1 MLAIQAIL
9 GIFSFIGISWLISED
24 RQAVKKRRIFQGL
37 LIQIC
42 LAVLL
47 TQFPLIRHGFE
58 YLSRAVDALKS
69 ATQAGTSFVF
79 GYLGGGDVP
88 FSSTGSTFIF
98 ALQALPMI
106 MVVSAL
112 SMLLFHLNILP
123 WVVKRISWFWKKTM
137 SIGGALG
144 TAAAAKIFMGNI
156 EAPLLIRPYL
166 SKFTRSE
173 LFTIMTCGMAT
184 TAASVMALY
193 AMILKDVIPSTL
205 GHILTASII
214 SIPAAITLARII
226 VPEKSEQTSGS
237 IVMPYNFSNWMDA
250 VSKGTSDGLNIFLN
264 IMAMLVV
271 VIALVALGNSLLSF
285 LPHMGG
291 EAITFERLF
300 GFAFAPITW
309 LMGIPWS
316 EAITAGKLLGTKTVV
331 NEVVAFLEL
340 AKVKPGELS
349 AQSSLIMMYA
359 LCGFANFSAVGIAI
373 AGMGAMIPERK
384 DEIIGLSMK
393 SILAGTFATC
403 LSGTII
409 GLLMYLE
416 GMFK

>member
-1 MLAIQAIL
+1 MLAVQAVI
-9 GIFSFIGISWLISED
+9 GIFSFIGITWLLSED
-24 RQAVKKRRIFQGL
+24 RRAVKKRRILQGL
-37 LIQIC
+37 FLQIF
-42 LAVLL
+42 LAVIL
-47 TQFPLIRHGFE
+47 TQFPVIRQGFE
-58 YLSRAVDALKS
+58 YLSRGVDALKI

-88 FSSTGSTFIF
+88 FSATGSTFIF

-112 SMLLFHLNILP
+112 SMLLFYLNILP
-123 WVVKRISWFWKKTM
+123 WIVKHISWFWRKTM
-137 SIGGALG
+137 NIGGALG

-184 TAASVMALY
+184 TAAAVMALY
-193 AMILKDVIPSTL
+193 AMILKDLIPNTL

-214 SIPAAITLARII
+214 SIPAAITLSRIM
-226 VPEKSEQTSGS
+226 VPEKSEQTSGTF
-237 IVMPYNFSNWMDA
+237 VMPYQFSNWMDA

-264 IMAMLVV
+264 IIAMLVV
-271 VIALVALGNSLLSF
+271 VIALVALGNSILSF
-285 LPHMGG
+285 LPNIAG

-316 EAITAGKLLGTKTVV
+316 ESLVAGKLLGTKTVV

-349 AQSSLIMMYA
+349 PQSSLIMMYA
-359 LCGFANFSAVGIAI
+359 LCGFANFSAIGIAI

-393 SILAGTFATC
+393 SILTGTFATC
-403 LSGTII
+403 MSGTII
-409 GLLMYLE
+409 GLLMYAE
-416 GMFK
+416 GAFK